1 MKLRRV
7 SMSKIKEVLRLKYR
21 NQLSNRQIETMTGV
35 SRNSVANYIKS
46 YIELG
51 SSLEEV
57 LNLSDTE
64 LSQLFISNKPLKPKK
79 SSMLIHPDW
88 NEIHEELSRKG
99 MTRRL
104 LWEELKEK
112 QPTIYSYSQFNRYYK
127 KFVTTINPSMR
138 QVHYSGDKLF
148 IDYSGVTVPITDQT
162 TGELSKAQIFVTVL
176 GASGLTF
183 VHATATQSTQDFISS
198 HILAFNFY
206 GGVPNILVPDN
217 LKAAVISHKKGVV
230 RLNDS
235 YKDMAE
241 HYGVA
246 VEPARPYKPQDKSK
260 VELGVKAIQR
270 WILMKLRHHTFFSV
284 DELNQQI
291 NLLIDGYNNKILR
304 RIGKSRMEL
313 FETLDKPLLHPLR
326 ANQYIFK
333 EFKRATVGIDYHI
346 ELEGSGYSVP
356 YIHLGKKV
364 AVTYSATSVLISLD
378 GETIAHHPRLSQK
391 YHDSTLLE
399 HMPTDH
405 QYQYEKWNPRRILNW
420 ANSIGANTTALMEKI
435 MENRSHLT
443 RGYKSCM
450 AILSFSKTYGNE
462 ALEAVSTVALDVNS
476 YKVASIE
483 SMLKTKSYL
492 LHNQHQV
499 ANNSYVNGHENI
511 RGSEYYSQTIT
522 TPTQEIK

>member
-1 MKLRRV
+1 MRRV

-21 NQLSNRQIETMTGV
+21 NQLSNRQIQTMTGV

-51 SSLEEV
+51 SSLDEV
-57 LNLSDTE
+57 LNLSDVD
-64 LSQLFISNKPLKPKK
+64 LAQLFISKRPIQAKK
-79 SSMLIHPDW
+79 SLDVIHPDW
-88 NEIHEELSRKG
+88 NEVHEELSRKG
-99 MTRRL
+99 MTRKL
-104 LWEELKEK
+104 LWEEYKEK
-112 QPTIYSYSQFNRYYK
+112 QPSLYSYSQFNRYYK
-127 KFVTTINPSMR
+127 KFIKTVNPSMR

-148 IDYSGVTVPITDQT
+148 IDYSGVTMPITDQI
-162 TGELSKAQIFVTVL
+162 TGEISKAQIFVTVL

-183 VHATATQSTQDFISS
+183 VHATATQSTKDFISS
-198 HILAFNFY
+198 HLQAFNFY

-235 YKDMAE
+235 YKDMAD

-246 VEPARPYKPQDKSK
+246 VEPARPYRPQDKSK

-270 WILMKLRHHTFFSV
+270 WILMKLRHHTFFSI
-284 DELNQQI
+284 DELNEQI
-291 NLLIDGYNNKILR
+291 YLLIDSYNNKIIR
-304 RIGKSRMEL
+304 RLGKSRTEL
-313 FETLDKPLLHPLR
+313 FETLDKPMLHPLR

-364 AVTYSATSVLISLD
+364 DITYSATSVVISLD

-405 QYQYEKWNPRRILNW
+405 QYQYEKYNPRRILNW
-420 ANSIGANTTALMEKI
+420 ANSIGANTTALMESI
-435 MENRSHLT
+435 MENRSHPT

-450 AILSFSKTYGNE
+450 AILSFSKTYGNK
-462 ALEAVSTVALDVNS
+462 ALEAVSTIAVEIHRHNVS
-476 YKVASIE
+476 SIE

-492 LHNQHQV
+492 LHNKQEAV
-499 ANNSYVNGHENI
+499 NTSYVNGHENI
-511 RGSEYYSQTIT
+511 RGREYYSQHTNNNT
-522 TPTQEIK
+522 KETNQ

>member
-1 MKLRRV
+1 MRRV
-7 SMSKIKEVLRLKYR
+7 SMSKIKEVLRLKYL
-21 NQLSNRQIETMTGV
+21 NQLSNRQIQTMTGV
-35 SRNSVANYIKS
+35 SRNSVANYIKN
-46 YIELG
+46 YIVLG
-51 SSLEEV
+51 SALEEV
-57 LNLSDTE
+57 LELSDDK
-64 LSQLFISNKPLKPKK
+64 LAQLFARETLKKQPSNKPILE
-79 SSMLIHPDW
+79 HPDW
-88 NEIHEELSRKG
+88 NEVRIELARKG
-99 MTRRL
+99 MTRLL
-104 LWEELKEK
+104 LWEELKAE
-112 QPTIYSYSQFNRYYK
+112 QPNLYGHSQFNRYYAAYLK
-127 KFVTTINPSMR
+127 KLNPSMR

-148 IDYSGVTVPITDQT
+148 IDYSGVTVPIIDQK
-162 TGELSKAQIFVTVL
+162 TGKVSKAQIFVTVL
-176 GASGLTF
+176 GASGYTF
-183 VHATATQSTQDFISS
+183 VHATATQSTQHFIES
-198 HILAFNFY
+198 HIQAFNFY

-235 YKDMAE
+235 YKDMAA

-270 WILMKLRHHTFFSV
+270 WVLMKLRHHTFFSV

-291 NLLIDGYNNKILR
+291 NLLLDGYNNKIIR
-304 RIGKSRMEL
+304 RLGKSRTEL
-313 FETLDKPLLHPLR
+313 FETIDKPLLHPLR

-364 AVTYSATSVLISLD
+364 DVTYSSTSVVISLD
-378 GETIAHHPRLSQK
+378 GQTVAHHPKLSQK

-399 HMPTDH
+399 HMPREH

-420 ANSIGANTTALMEKI
+420 ANSIGVNTTALMETI
-435 MENRSHLT
+435 MQTRSHPT

-450 AILSFSKTYGNE
+450 AILSFSKTYGDT
-462 ALEAVSTVALDVNS
+462 ALEVVSALALEVNS

-492 LHNQHQV
+492 LHNQHQS
-499 ANNSYVNGHENI
+499 ANNTYMNNHENI
-511 RGSEYYSQTIT
+511 RGSQYYSQKI
-522 TPTQEIK
+522 QVINKDIK

>member
-1 MKLRRV
+1 
-7 SMSKIKEVLRLKYR
+7 MSKIKEVLRLKYL
-21 NQLSNRQIETMTGV
+21 NQLSNRQIQTMTGV
-35 SRNSVANYIKS
+35 SRNSVSNYIKS

-51 SSLEEV
+51 SALDEILVLRDNELEE
-57 LNLSDTE
+57 
-64 LSQLFISNKPLKPKK
+64 LFVKNIPKK
-79 SSMLIHPDW
+79 QTVKKAILEHPDW
-88 NEIHEELSRKG
+88 NEVRIELTRKG
-99 MTRRL
+99 MTRLL
-104 LWEELKEK
+104 LWEELKDK
-112 QPTIYSYSQFNRYYK
+112 NPNLYGHSQFNRYYATYLK
-127 KFVTTINPSMR
+127 KLNPSMR

-148 IDYSGVTVPITDQT
+148 IDYSGVTMSITDQI
-162 TGELSKAQIFVTVL
+162 TGEVSKAQIFVTVL

-183 VHATATQSTQDFISS
+183 VHATGTQSTKHFIES
-198 HILAFNFY
+198 HIQAFNFY

-235 YKDMAE
+235 YKDMAA
-241 HYGVA
+241 HYGIA

-291 NLLIDGYNNKILR
+291 NLLIDGYNNKTIR
-304 RIGKSRMEL
+304 RLGKSRSEL

-364 AVTYSATSVLISLD
+364 DVTYSSTSVLISLD
-378 GETIAHHPRLSQK
+378 GETVAHHPKLSQK

-420 ANSIGANTTALMEKI
+420 ANSIGANTTALMESI
-435 MENRSHLT
+435 MKHRSHPT

-450 AILSFSKTYGNE
+450 AILSFSKTYGE
-462 ALEAVSTVALDVNS
+462 LALEAVSSVALDVNI
-476 YKVASIE
+476 YKVASVE

-511 RGSEYYSQTIT
+511 RGSAYYSQKINN
-522 TPTQEIK
+522 PNEEIN

>member
-1 MKLRRV
+1 
-7 SMSKIKEVLRLKYR
+7 MSKIKEVLRLKYL
-21 NQLSNRQIETMTGV
+21 NQLSNRQIQTMTGV
-35 SRNSVANYIKS
+35 SRNSVSNYIKS
-46 YIELG
+46 YEELETA
-51 SSLEEV
+51 LEEV
-57 LNLSDTE
+57 LELSDIDLTE
-64 LSQLFISNKPLKPKK
+64 LFTSNKPIAPKK
-79 SSMLIHPDW
+79 KDLSLIHPDW
-88 NEIHEELSRKG
+88 NEVRIELSKKG
-99 MTRRL
+99 MTRLL
-104 LWEELKEK
+104 LWEELKAQ
-112 QPTIYSYSQFNRYYK
+112 QPNLYGHSQFNRYYAAYLK
-127 KFVTTINPSMR
+127 KLNPSMR

-148 IDYSGVTVPITDQT
+148 IDYSGVTMPITNQI
-162 TGELSKAQIFVTVL
+162 TGEITKAQIFVTVL

-183 VHATATQSTQDFISS
+183 VHATSTQSTKHFIES
-198 HILAFNFY
+198 HIQAFNFY
-206 GGVPNILVPDN
+206 GGIPNILVPDN

-235 YKDMAE
+235 YKDMAV

-291 NLLIDGYNNKILR
+291 NLLIDGYNNKVIR
-304 RIGKSRMEL
+304 RLGKSRTEL
-313 FETLDKPLLHPLR
+313 FETLDKPMLHPLR

-364 AVTYSATSVLISLD
+364 DVTYSSTSVLISLD
-378 GETIAHHPRLSQK
+378 GEAIAHHPRLAHR

-405 QYQYEKWNPRRILNW
+405 QYQYERWNPRRILNW
-420 ANSIGANTTALMEKI
+420 ANSIGANTTALMETI
-435 MENRSHLT
+435 MQTRSHPT

-450 AILSFSKTYGNE
+450 AILSFSKTYGNS
-462 ALEAVSTVALDVNS
+462 ALEAVAAIAVEMNR

-511 RGSEYYSQTIT
+511 RGSEYYSRTIT
-522 TPTQEIK
+522 TKEIK

>member
-1 MKLRRV
+1 MRRV

-21 NQLSNRQIETMTGV
+21 NQLSNRQIQTMTGV

-46 YIELG
+46 YIELD
-51 SSLEEV
+51 SSLDEV
-57 LNLSDTE
+57 LQLSDAE
-64 LSQLFISNKPLKPKK
+64 LVQLFISKRPIKAKK
-79 SSMLIHPDW
+79 VLDIIHPDW
-88 NEIHEELSRKG
+88 NEVHEELKKKG
-99 MTRRL
+99 MTRKL
-104 LWEELKEK
+104 LWEEYKEK
-112 QPTIYSYSQFNRYYK
+112 QPSLYSYSQFNRYYK
-127 KFVTTINPSMR
+127 KFIKTVNPSMR
-138 QVHYSGDKLF
+138 QIHYSGDKLF
-148 IDYSGVTVPITDQT
+148 IDYSGVTMTITDQV

-183 VHATATQSTQDFISS
+183 VHATATQSTKDFISS
-198 HILAFNFY
+198 HIQAFNFY

-246 VEPARPYKPQDKSK
+246 VEPARPYSPQDKSK
-260 VELGVKAIQR
+260 VELGVKAVQR
-270 WILMKLRHHTFFSV
+270 WILMKLRNHTFFSV

-291 NLLIDGYNNKILR
+291 YLLIDGYNNKILR
-304 RIGKSRMEL
+304 RIGKSRTEL
-313 FETLDKPLLHPLR
+313 FETLDKPMLHPLR

-364 AVTYSATSVLISLD
+364 DVTYSATSVVISLD
-378 GETIAHHPRLSQK
+378 GETIAHHPRQIQK

-420 ANSIGANTTALMEKI
+420 ANSIGTNTIALMEKI
-435 MENRSHLT
+435 MENRAHPT
-443 RGYKSCM
+443 RGYKSCI
-450 AILSFSKTYGNE
+450 AILSFSKTYGND
-462 ALEAVSTVALDVNS
+462 ALEAVSAVSLEIERHN
-476 YKVASIE
+476 VASIE

-492 LHNQHQV
+492 LHNQPQS
-499 ANNSYVNGHENI
+499 ANNLYMNNHENI
-511 RGSEYYSQTIT
+511 RGSEYYSQYIKN
-522 TPTQEIK
+522 PTQEII

>member
-1 MKLRRV
+1 MRRI
-7 SMSKIKEVLRLKYR
+7 SMSKIKEVLRLKYL
-21 NQLSNRQIETMTGV
+21 NQLSNRQIQTMTGV

-46 YIELG
+46 YVELD
-51 SSLEEV
+51 STLEEV
-57 LNLSDTE
+57 LNLSDAN
-64 LSQLFISNKPLKPKK
+64 LAQLFISSKPLATKK
-79 SSMLIHPDW
+79 SSDIIHPDW
-88 NEIHEELSRKG
+88 NEIHKELSRKG

-112 QPTIYSYSQFNRYYK
+112 QPSIYSYSQFNRYYK
-127 KFVTTINPSMR
+127 KFIKTVNPSMR

-148 IDYSGVTVPITDQT
+148 IDYSGVTMPITDQK
-162 TGELSKAQIFVTVL
+162 TGEVSKAQIFVTVL
-176 GASGLTF
+176 GASGYTF
-183 VHATATQSTQDFISS
+183 VHATGTQSTKHFIES
-198 HILAFNFY
+198 HVQAFSFY

-235 YKDMAE
+235 YKDMAV

-270 WILMKLRHHTFFSV
+270 WILMRLRHHTFFSV

-291 NLLIDGYNNKILR
+291 NQLIDDYNNKIIR
-304 RIGKSRMEL
+304 RLSKSRTEL
-313 FETLDKPLLHPLR
+313 FEALDKPLLHPLR
-326 ANQYIFK
+326 TNQYIFK

-364 AVTYSATSVLISLD
+364 DVTYSSTSVLISID
-378 GETIAHHPRLSQK
+378 GEAIAHHPRLSQK

-420 ANSIGANTTALMEKI
+420 ANSIGANTTALMENI
-435 MENRSHLT
+435 MSKRSHPT

-450 AILSFSKTYGNE
+450 AILSFSKTYGNP
-462 ALEAVSTVALDVNS
+462 ALEAVSTVALEVNS

-492 LHNQHQV
+492 LHNQHKV
-499 ANNSYVNGHENI
+499 ANSTYVNGHENI
-511 RGSEYYSQTIT
+511 RGSEYYSGQTDK
-522 TPTQEIK
+522 PNKEANQ

>member
-1 MKLRRV
+1 M
-7 SMSKIKEVLRLKYR
+7 
-21 NQLSNRQIETMTGV
+21 RQI
-35 SRNSVANYIKS
+35 
-46 YIELG
+46 
-51 SSLEEV
+51 
-57 LNLSDTE
+57 
-64 LSQLFISNKPLKPKK
+64 
-79 SSMLIHPDW
+79 
-88 NEIHEELSRKG
+88 
-99 MTRRL
+99 
-104 LWEELKEK
+104 
-112 QPTIYSYSQFNRYYK
+112 
-127 KFVTTINPSMR
+127 
-138 QVHYSGDKLF
+138 HYSGDKLF
-148 IDYSGVTVPITDQT
+148 IDYSGVTMPITDPI

-183 VHATATQSTQDFISS
+183 VHATATQSTKDFISS
-198 HILAFNFY
+198 HIQAFNFY

-246 VEPARPYKPQDKSK
+246 VEPARPYSPQDKSK
-260 VELGVKAIQR
+260 VELGVKAVQR
-270 WILMKLRHHTFFSV
+270 WILMKLRNHTFFSV

-291 NLLIDGYNNKILR
+291 YLLIDGYNNKIIR
-304 RIGKSRMEL
+304 RLGKSRTEL
-313 FETLDKPLLHPLR
+313 FETLDKPMLHPLR

-364 AVTYSATSVLISLD
+364 DVTYSATSVVISLN
-378 GETIAHHPRLSQK
+378 GETIAHHPRQMQK

-420 ANSIGANTTALMEKI
+420 ASSIGVNTTALMEKI
-435 MENRSHLT
+435 MDNRSHPS

-450 AILSFSKTYGNE
+450 AILSFSKTYGND
-462 ALEAVSTVALDVNS
+462 ALEAVSAVALEIERHN
-476 YKVASIE
+476 VASIE

-492 LHNQHQV
+492 LHNQPQS
-499 ANNSYVNGHENI
+499 ANNLYMNNHKNI
-511 RGSEYYSQTIT
+511 RGSEYYSQYIKN
-522 TPTQEIK
+522 PTQEII